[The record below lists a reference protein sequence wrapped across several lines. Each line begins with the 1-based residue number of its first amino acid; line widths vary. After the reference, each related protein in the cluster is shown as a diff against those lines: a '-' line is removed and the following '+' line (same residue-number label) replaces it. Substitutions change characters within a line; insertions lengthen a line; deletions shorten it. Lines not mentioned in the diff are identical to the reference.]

1 MASTSWLSRA
11 REPFSGYSHLAGL
24 GLALVGTASLSTVAH
39 GVRLAAALVY
49 AASLVALY
57 AASSAYHLIDLG
69 QAVTA
74 RLRRFDHAAIFLLIA
89 GTSTPLFVAALSGS
103 SRVMMHAAVWGA
115 ALIGILFRTFWL
127 SAPRALYTASYL
139 ATGWIVV
146 LRWREVVA
154 GLSTAAFGFL
164 LAGGIVY
171 SLGALVYAFRFP
183 NPRPGKF
190 GFHEVWHLF
199 VMAGSALH
207 FVAIALV
214 AKG

>member
-103 SRVMMHAAVWGA
+103 SRVMMLAAVWGA